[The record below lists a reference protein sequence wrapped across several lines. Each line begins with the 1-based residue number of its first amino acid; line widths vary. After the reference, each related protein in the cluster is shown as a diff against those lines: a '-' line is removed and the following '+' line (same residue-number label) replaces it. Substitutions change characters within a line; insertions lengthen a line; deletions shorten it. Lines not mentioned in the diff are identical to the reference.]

1 MDSKYVLCIS
11 VHRPSGLLEEPNL
24 LCNKIFK
31 VSDLYLL
38 GRKILTFDILLHTIK
53 ALQKLIG
60 KNIIDYN
67 FEIRDFLGIKILFCL
82 IS

>member
-11 VHRPSGLLEEPNL
+11 VHRPSGLLEEPN
-24 LCNKIFK
+24 CNKILN

-38 GRKILTFDILLHTIK
+38 GRKILTFDILLHTK
-53 ALQKLIG
+53 AIQKLIG

-82 IS
+82 IST